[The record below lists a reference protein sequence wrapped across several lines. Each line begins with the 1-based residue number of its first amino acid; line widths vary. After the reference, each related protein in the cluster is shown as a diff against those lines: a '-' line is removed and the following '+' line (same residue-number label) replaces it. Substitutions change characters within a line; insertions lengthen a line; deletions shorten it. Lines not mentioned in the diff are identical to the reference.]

1 MPYFFILGMEDQMQ
15 SIRSIAIPPLTPDLE
30 RVLID
35 ADTIQRRVT
44 ELANQINNDYADIEK
59 PLILVGV
66 LKGSF
71 IYLADLCRK
80 LTVPHVIDFIAVS
93 SYGKGSESTGN
104 VRLLMDTRENLEGHD
119 VLIVEDI
126 LDTGYT
132 LDYLVRNFTARGTKS
147 VNTTVLLEKPD
158 RHVVPVDLKY
168 VGFTIPDV
176 WVVGYGLD
184 YGEQYR
190 TLPYIAEMKIPQK

>member
-1 MPYFFILGMEDQMQ
+1 MTE
-15 SIRSIAIPPLTPDLE
+15 IRSIAIPPLTPDLE

-35 ADTIQRRVT
+35 AETIQRRVA
-44 ELANQINNDYADIEK
+44 ELAAQISRDYADIGE
-59 PLILVGV
+59 PLILAGV
-66 LKGSF
+66 LKGAF

-80 LTVPHVIDFIAVS
+80 LSIPHVVDFIAVS
-93 SYGKGSESTGN
+93 SYGKGSEATGN
-104 VRLLMDTRENLEGHD
+104 VRLLMDTRENLENHH

-132 LDYLVRNFTARGTKS
+132 LDYLVRNFKARGTKS

-158 RHVVPVDLKY
+158 RHAVPVDLKY

-184 YGEQYR
+184 YGERYR
-190 TLPYIAEMKIPQK
+190 TLPYIAEMRIPGERRGA

>member
-1 MPYFFILGMEDQMQ
+1 MQ

-35 ADTIQRRVT
+35 AETIQRRVT
-44 ELANQINNDYADIEK
+44 ELANQINKDYAGIEK

-80 LTVPHVIDFIAVS
+80 LTVPHVVDFIAVS

-104 VRLLMDTRENLEGHD
+104 VRLLMDTRENLEDHD

-158 RHVVPVDLKY
+158 RHVVHVDLKY

-190 TLPYIAEMKIPQK
+190 TLPYIAEMRVPRK